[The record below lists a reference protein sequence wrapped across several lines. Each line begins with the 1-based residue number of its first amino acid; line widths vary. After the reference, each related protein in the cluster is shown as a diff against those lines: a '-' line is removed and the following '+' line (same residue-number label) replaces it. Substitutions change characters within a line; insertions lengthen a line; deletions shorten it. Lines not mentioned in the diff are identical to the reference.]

1 MGEGA
6 ARGFRLTQG
15 DAPDRYDRYVAPVM
29 GPFVEALLDVAGLR
43 PGLALIDVAC
53 GTGFVARGAAVRMAG
68 WGSRVVGV
76 DLVPGMLRTAAARA
90 ADDGVVVEWQE
101 AEAGD
106 LPYAGG
112 AFDVALCQ
120 QGVQFFPDRGAAV
133 AEFVRVLR
141 PGGRVAVTA
150 WVEAA
155 RSPFFAAQQ
164 QAYEEVGGVELGEW
178 CGSAFG
184 CSADELTGL
193 FGAYGLRDV
202 AAREVVAEVRL
213 PALTA
218 YVPGCLAAT
227 PWGQALA
234 ETRPDALARAGELVR
249 GLLAPYA
256 TADGSVTL
264 PFVSSL
270 VTGVRADTA
279 AARD

>member
-15 DAPDRYDRYVAPVM
+15 DAPDRYEQYVAPVM
-29 GPFVEALLDVAGLR
+29 EPFVEALLEVAGLR

-53 GTGFVARGAAVRMAG
+53 GTGFVARSAAVRMAG
-68 WGSRVVGV
+68 GGSRVVGV

-106 LPYAGG
+106 LPYAAG
-112 AFDVALCQ
+112 AFDVVLCQ
-120 QGVQFFPDRGAAV
+120 QGMQFFPDRGAAV
-133 AEFVRVLR
+133 AEFARVLR
-141 PGGRVAVTA
+141 PGGRVAATV

-164 QAYEEVGGVELGEW
+164 QAYEQVGGVELGDW

-193 FGAYGLRDV
+193 FRAYGLDDV
-202 AAREVVAEVRL
+202 VAREVVAEVHL

-234 ETRPDALARAGELVR
+234 EARPDGLARAGEIVR

-270 VTGVRADTA
+270 VTGVRRDSA
-279 AARD
+279 ASRF